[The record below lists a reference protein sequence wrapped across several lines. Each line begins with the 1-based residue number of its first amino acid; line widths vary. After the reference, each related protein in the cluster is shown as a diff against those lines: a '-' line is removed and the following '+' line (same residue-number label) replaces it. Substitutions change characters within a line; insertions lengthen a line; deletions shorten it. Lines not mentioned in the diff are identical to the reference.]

1 MKVRILQSC
10 AAGDPD
16 TGEQLSLAKDQVIVL
31 GAKLAVSLIKGR
43 LAEEVREKEK
53 ETAAA
58 PMQGIERR
66 KK

>member
-16 TGEQLSLAKDQVIVL
+16 TGQQISLAKDQVVVL
-31 GAKLAVSLIKGR
+31 GAKLALSLIKGK
-43 LAEEVREKEK
+43 LAEEVQQR

-58 PMQGIERR
+58 PMQAVEKR

>member
-16 TGEQLSLAKDQVIVL
+16 TGEQISLAKNQVIVL
-31 GAKLAVSLIKGR
+31 GAKLAVSLIKGA
-43 LAEEVREKEK
+43 LAEEVREK

>member
-16 TGEQLSLAKDQVIVL
+16 TGQQISLAKDQVVVL
-31 GAKLAVSLIKGR
+31 GAKLALSLIKGK
-43 LAEEVREKEK
+43 LAEEVQQR

-58 PMQGIERR
+58 PMRDVEKR

>member
-16 TGEQLSLAKDQVIVL
+16 TGQQISLAKDQVIVL
-31 GAKLAVSLIKGR
+31 GAKLALSLIKGK
-43 LAEEVREKEK
+43 LAEEVQQR

-58 PMQGIERR
+58 PMQVVEKR

>member
-1 MKVRILQSC
+1 MIKVRILQSC

-16 TGEQLSLAKDQVIVL
+16 TGEQISLAKNQVVSL
-31 GAKLAVSLIKGR
+31 RANLANSLIKGK
-43 LAEEVREKEK
+43 LAEEVRER

-58 PMQGIERR
+58 PMLAVEKR

>member
-16 TGEQLSLAKDQVIVL
+16 TGEQLSLAKDQIIVM
-31 GAKLAVSLIKGR
+31 GAKLAVSLIKGG
-43 LAEEVREKEK
+43 LAEEVRER

-58 PMQGIERR
+58 PMQAVEKR